1 MMAAHE
7 SLSDVQFEYRHYPP
21 SESGISFDQ
30 HKVIAKRAGSE
41 VGHMS
46 WSHKGVHFI
55 QALEPRRGIG
65 TALWNEGHRL
75 ASENPGIVKPVHSAD
90 RTDSGD
96 AWARSVGG
104 RLPRRRKEA

>member
-1 MMAAHE
+1 MAAPDH
-7 SLSDVQFEYRHYPP
+7 LGLQFNLKHYPP

-30 HKVIAKRAGSE
+30 YRLAANVGETE

-55 QALEPRRGIG
+55 EATTPRQGIA

-75 ASENPGIVKPVHSAD
+75 AAENPAVVRPQHSAD

-96 AWARSVGG
+96 AWARAVGG
-104 RLPRRRKEA
+104 RLPRRKRDAG